1 MRSDG
6 VSVTDKSEISSG
18 HMEIRRLT
26 YSDLPSVMAIERR
39 SFPSPWSLAMF
50 LSELSRPRSICL
62 AAATEEQ
69 LAGYLVCVR
78 LDRDWH
84 LANIA
89 VEPSWR
95 RRGVASSLVR
105 EMFSVAG
112 DDQPFTLEVRPSN
125 TSAIA
130 LYEALGFRSAGLR
143 PGYYPDN
150 HEDAVIMWRNGEP
163 EPEPALGG

>member
-6 VSVTDKSEISSG
+6 VSVTKTSEISPEAV
-18 HMEIRRLT
+18 EIRRLT
-26 YSDLPSVMAIERR
+26 YSDLPDVMAIERR

-50 LSELSRPRSICL
+50 LSELSRTRSVCL
-62 AAATEEQ
+62 AAATDEE

-95 RRGVASSLVR
+95 RRGVGSTLVQAL
-105 EMFSVAG
+105 FAVVG

-125 TSAIA
+125 SSAIA
-130 LYEALGFRSAGLR
+130 LYEGLGFRSAGLR

-150 HEDAVIMWRNGEP
+150 NEDAVIMWRNREP